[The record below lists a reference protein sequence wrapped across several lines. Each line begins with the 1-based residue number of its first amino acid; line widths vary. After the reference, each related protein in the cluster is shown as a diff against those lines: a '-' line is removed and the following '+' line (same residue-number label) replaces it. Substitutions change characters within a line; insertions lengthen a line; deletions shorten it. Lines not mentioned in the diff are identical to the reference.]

1 MIISDEFGRN
11 QNRAIPGPKNS
22 NSSRDVRVYIARYE
36 YNPYEG
42 PNPCP
47 EVELYLHAGKN
58 IIVKLWSWHV
68 IKITFISI
76 SIRYIFDTTS
86 TFFHHVTIF
95 AEKGQI
101 FIKNITIIN

>member
-58 IIVKLWSWHV
+58 I
-68 IKITFISI
+68 KING
-76 SIRYIFDTTS
+76 
-86 TFFHHVTIF
+86 
-95 AEKGQI
+95 KGRNDS
-101 FIKNITIIN
+101 FWLLG

>member
-58 IIVKLWSWHV
+58 I
-68 IKITFISI
+68 
-76 SIRYIFDTTS
+76 
-86 TFFHHVTIF
+86 TING
-95 AEKGQI
+95 KGRNDS
-101 FIKNITIIN
+101 FWLLG

>member
-58 IIVKLWSWHV
+58 NMVKTMKGVLARDQNHILSRFRYA
-68 IKITFISI
+68 IFSI
-76 SIRYIFDTTS
+76 
-86 TFFHHVTIF
+86 
-95 AEKGQI
+95 
-101 FIKNITIIN
+101 

>member
-58 IIVKLWSWHV
+58 INLNPLPVFLFNRVKTMKRVLARAQNHFLSRFRYA
-68 IKITFISI
+68 IFSI
-76 SIRYIFDTTS
+76 
-86 TFFHHVTIF
+86 
-95 AEKGQI
+95 
-101 FIKNITIIN
+101 

>member
-58 IIVKLWSWHV
+58 NIVKQFHCIIFGMTHQDRYLP
-68 IKITFISI
+68 FI
-76 SIRYIFDTTS
+76 
-86 TFFHHVTIF
+86 
-95 AEKGQI
+95 GNQ
-101 FIKNITIIN
+101 